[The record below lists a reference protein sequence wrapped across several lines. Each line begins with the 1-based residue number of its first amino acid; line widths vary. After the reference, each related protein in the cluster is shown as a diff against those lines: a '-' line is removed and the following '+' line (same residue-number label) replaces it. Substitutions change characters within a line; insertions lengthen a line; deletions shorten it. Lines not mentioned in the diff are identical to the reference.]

1 MEVVSSQSMVMHFDN
16 QVVVYIANNHV
27 FRERTKHIEV
37 DCHFIRDMLWPS
49 GLSRLMLLPELN

>member
-1 MEVVSSQSMVMHFDN
+1 MVMHFDN